1 MQTAEAALAPALE
14 LHGFG
19 LSFYGRCVLI
29 SIDMLVAPTG
39 CTALMGPSGTGKS
52 ALLRTL
58 AGFNDNNPGIKTW
71 GQALHFGAHIK
82 QVHQPALVVQKAQL
96 LVSTVLAN
104 LQTGLPNRALL
115 TQAQQIEVIEQLAQD
130 LHQHWVMDVLTMPV
144 IELPLWRQRAVAIL
158 REVLTQP
165 ALLMLDEPTTG
176 VADEEAFVL
185 IALIRQIARN
195 RPVLTVLHHLRQVRE
210 VADTVVLIASGRTQ
224 ESGTTAQFFESPRS
238 EAALHFL
245 RTGSCPEYP
254 QEASAE
260 PCVDAELKEALE
272 DELALQV
279 LAPIATH
286 TKSQANM
293 HTPPLRFSSAA
304 SGPRGFVWLL
314 PGQLAGTPVP
324 GIVRTAEQDLE
335 DLKQIGI
342 SRLLTLTEEPFDAD
356 LALGFG
362 IQTTHLSIVDMQAP
376 EISAAI
382 ATCREID
389 RCLLAGESIAVHC
402 KAGLGRTGTM
412 LAAYWLWL
420 GAGGRSALKAIET
433 IRRLNTNMIQS
444 QVQIDFLRSFEL
456 ALAAHKN
463 LLFENP
469 GDLG

>member
-1 MQTAEAALAPALE
+1 MAQAPALE
-14 LHGFG
+14 LYGFG
-19 LSFYGRCVLI
+19 LSFYGRCVLL
-29 SIDMLVAPTG
+29 SVDMLVPPSG
-39 CTALMGPSGTGKS
+39 CTALLGPSGTGKS

-58 AGFNDNNPGIKTW
+58 AGFNDNNPGIKIW
-71 GQALHFGAHIK
+71 GQALHFGKRIK
-82 QVHQPALVVQKAQL
+82 QGHQPALVVQKAQL

-115 TQAQQIEVIEQLAQD
+115 TQAQQIEVIEQLARD
-130 LHQHWVMDVLTMPV
+130 LHQHWLMDVLTMPV
-144 IELPLWRQRAVAIL
+144 IELPLSRQRAVAIL
-158 REVLTQP
+158 REVLSEP

-176 VADEEAFVL
+176 VADEDATAL
-185 IALIRQIARN
+185 IALIRQIART

-224 ESGTTAQFFESPRS
+224 ESGTGAQFFENPRS
-238 EAALHFL
+238 EAALHFI

-254 QEASAE
+254 QEASEELDA
-260 PCVDAELKEALE
+260 DAEVEEALDE
-272 DELALQV
+272 ELALQV
-279 LAPIATH
+279 LAPT
-286 TKSQANM
+286 TTRTTTQTSSM
-293 HTPPLRFSSAA
+293 HTTPLRFSSAA

-342 SRLLTLTEEPFDAD
+342 SRLLTLTEQPFNAA
-356 LALGFG
+356 LALSFG

-389 RCLLAGESIAVHC
+389 SCLLAGESIAVHC

-444 QVQIDFLRSFEL
+444 QVQSDFLISFEQ

>member
-1 MQTAEAALAPALE
+1 MAQAPALE
-14 LHGFG
+14 LYGFG
-19 LSFYGRCVLI
+19 LSFYGRCVLL
-29 SIDMLVAPTG
+29 SVDMLVPSTG
-39 CTALMGPSGTGKS
+39 CTALLGPSGTGKS

-58 AGFNDNNPGIKTW
+58 AGLNDNNPGIKTW
-71 GQALHFGAHIK
+71 GQALHFGKRIK
-82 QVHQPALVVQKAQL
+82 QGHQPALVVQKAQL

-130 LHQHWVMDVLTMPV
+130 LHQHWLMDVLTMPV

-158 REVLTQP
+158 REALTQP
-165 ALLMLDEPTTG
+165 TLLMLDEPTTG
-176 VADEEAFVL
+176 VADEEAVAL
-185 IALIRQIARN
+185 IALIRQIARD

-210 VADTVVLIASGRTQ
+210 VADSVVLIASGRTQ
-224 ESGTTAQFFESPRS
+224 ESGTKAQFFESPRS
-238 EAALHFL
+238 EAALHFI

-254 QEASAE
+254 QEASEAL
-260 PCVDAELKEALE
+260 DANAELEDAL
-272 DELALQV
+272 DNELALEV
-279 LAPIATH
+279 LAPTATH
-286 TKSQANM
+286 TKVQTSM
-293 HTPPLRFSSAA
+293 PTTPLRFSSAA

-342 SRLLTLTEEPFDAD
+342 SRLLTLTEEPFDAA
-356 LALGFG
+356 LALSFG

-376 EISAAI
+376 EINAAI
-382 ATCREID
+382 AICREID
-389 RCLLAGESIAVHC
+389 RSLLAGETIAVHC

-444 QVQIDFLRSFEL
+444 QVQIDFLRSYEL
-456 ALAAHKN
+456 ALTAHKN
-463 LLFENP
+463 LLFANP

>member
-1 MQTAEAALAPALE
+1 MAQAPALE
-14 LHGFG
+14 LCGFG
-19 LSFYGRCVLI
+19 LSFYDRCVLL
-29 SIDMLVAPTG
+29 SVDMLVPPSG
-39 CTALMGPSGTGKS
+39 CTALLGPSGTGKS

-58 AGFNDNNPGIKTW
+58 AGFNDNNPGVKTW
-71 GQALHFGAHIK
+71 GQALHLGKRIT
-82 QVHQPALVVQKAQL
+82 QDHQPALVVQKAQL

-115 TQAQQIEVIEQLAQD
+115 TQAQQIDVIEQLSQEF
-130 LHQHWVMDVLTMPV
+130 HQHWLMDALNLPV
-144 IELPLWRQRAVAIL
+144 IELPLSRQRAVAIL
-158 REVLTQP
+158 REVLSKP

-176 VADEEAFVL
+176 VADDDATAL
-185 IALIRQIARN
+185 IALIRQIART

-224 ESGTTAQFFESPRS
+224 ESGTRAQFFENPTS
-238 EAALHFL
+238 EAALHFI

-254 QEASAE
+254 QEASEELDA
-260 PCVDAELKEALE
+260 DAEVEEELD

-279 LAPIATH
+279 LPPKATRA
-286 TKSQANM
+286 TTQTRSM
-293 HTPPLRFSSAA
+293 HTTPLRFSSAA

-342 SRLLTLTEEPFDAD
+342 SRLLTLTEQPFNAA
-356 LALGFG
+356 LALSFG

-389 RCLLAGESIAVHC
+389 SCLLAGESIAVHC

-444 QVQIDFLRSFEL
+444 QVQSDFLISFEQ